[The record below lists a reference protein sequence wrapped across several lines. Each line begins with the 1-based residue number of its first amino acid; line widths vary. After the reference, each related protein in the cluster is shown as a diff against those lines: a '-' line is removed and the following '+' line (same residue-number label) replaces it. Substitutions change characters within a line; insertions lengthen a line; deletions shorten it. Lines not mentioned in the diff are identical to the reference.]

1 MPIWSAKVR
10 CSGDIPAGAK
20 DIGLEP
26 RAGVHTCE
34 VEVRGDDIAGLA
46 VTIAKRVCDSGG
58 AGEAPAIETLR
69 GLMVGTRIE
78 FGDRREHELGV
89 PVTWKLFSV
98 EG

>member
-10 CSGDIPAGAK
+10 CSGDILAGAK

-46 VTIAKRVCDSGG
+46 VTIAKRVCDPAG
-58 AGEAPAIETLR
+58 AGA
-69 GLMVGTRIE
+69 
-78 FGDRREHELGV
+78 
-89 PVTWKLFSV
+89 
-98 EG
+98 